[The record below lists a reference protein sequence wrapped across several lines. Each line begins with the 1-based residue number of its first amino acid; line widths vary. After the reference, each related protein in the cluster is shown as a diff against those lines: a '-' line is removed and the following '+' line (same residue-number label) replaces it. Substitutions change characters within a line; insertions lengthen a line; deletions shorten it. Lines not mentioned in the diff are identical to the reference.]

1 MSRSTKRL
9 SPSVAT
15 IAHSRTSPPQTARA
29 THYSAS
35 KARRSARRGAGDAR
49 SGTAPTT
56 VGSSTSATLSL
67 DLKNGWVVES
77 PDGGQLCSLQH
88 KAQVTRDHSA
98 VDVTVRTE
106 AGEDVLAVMRP
117 NGHAAITVTV
127 SVGDTIIATV
137 HKVEDNSPGMR
148 GDRERS
154 VWEARVAAGVDLSFV
169 SLAYLFLSYF
179 MKECVLTVAPR
190 SW

>member
-1 MSRSTKRL
+1 METSLQTPNPPVNMLSGYVSQHQTTFTVCCHDSTFKNVTASDSAGNPLFRVEG
-9 SPSVAT
+9 SAFG
-15 IAHSRTSPPQTARA
+15 TSW
-29 THYSAS
+29 SW
-35 KARRSARRGAGDAR
+35 RR
-49 SGTAPTT
+49 
-56 VGSSTSATLSL
+56 
-67 DLKNGWVVES
+67 KNGWVVES

-154 VWEARVAAGVDLSFV
+154 VWEARVAAGVDLSFIMV
-169 SLAYLFLSYF
+169 
-179 MKECVLTVAPR
+179 MVLCRAEMGHV
-190 SW
+190 WKQ